1 MLIIS
6 LYVGSYCI
14 ADRRP
19 LEDSRYYC
27 QDGSVLYPFPSGLQ
41 HLAIPVRDSQESEK
55 LKGNDIN
62 SLQ

>member
-6 LYVGSYCI
+6 LYVGSYCM

-27 QDGSVLYPFPSGLQ
+27 QDGSVLYPSGLH
-41 HLAIPVRDSQESEK
+41 HLAIAVRDSQESEK